1 MKNQR
6 IFNKAYLILT
16 FSTTLILGQSYVDHF
31 DNLDNWTNTTNSS
44 FNNEE
49 WYIDINGY
57 DGNGA
62 RSDVGGYGYG
72 DQLTQSFTFN
82 SEATIKL
89 WVKKQAGDGVRIYL
103 YVDDV
108 EMWVFGNVGDP
119 GSTWVQN
126 QAIENSGSHAIII

>member
-108 EMWVFGNVGDP
+108 EM
-119 GSTWVQN
+119 
-126 QAIENSGSHAIII
+126 